1 MPLRARRDAEHAP
14 DTKVSGHVSAFLAVR
29 HAPIEQAR
37 ARWRRARLLI
47 SFRPGIHAIRKRLGA
62 KQRDITSQAA
72 DQWVIARGSRVE
84 VRKAKFLPGQLER
97 IRGAE
102 FGSVA
107 EVIRDFIGGF
117 DSIQSATIAYR
128 LKNVVLIDGVLYA
141 GDAARHLTPRSSRLP
156 ARLAPRDIIRAS
168 MYESWLGNR
177 WFGNWLSD
185 DCLTYR
191 LAESAGLPFTSEP
204 ATGHKFAYERRLD
217 LRPTRMSSVRFEEL
231 VLFDDQSHNEHKRQ
245 RANDLRHRL
254 VGSEPRRHPGVF
266 LLRGQTGARRMLR
279 DEHRIA
285 EHLAARRG
293 FQILDPSTTD
303 VDEIIRVCGTAE
315 VITGVEGSQ
324 LVHGLMVMPP
334 EARALVV
341 QPPARAVSALKL
353 ITDRQGQDYSF
364 VVGVG
369 SNEAFSADVEEIE
382 RTLDLA

>member
-1 MPLRARRDAEHAP
+1 M
-14 DTKVSGHVSAFLAVR
+14 
-29 HAPIEQAR
+29 
-37 ARWRRARLLI
+37 I
-47 SFRPGIHAIRKRLGA
+47 SFRPGIHALRKHLGA
-62 KQRDITSQAA
+62 NQRDITSQAS
-72 DQWVIARGSRVE
+72 DQWVIARSSRVE
-84 VRKAKFLPGQLER
+84 VRKAKFLPGQLDR

-107 EVIRDFIGGF
+107 DVVRDFNGGF
-117 DSIQSATIAYR
+117 DLIQSATTAYR
-128 LKNVVLIDGVLYA
+128 VENVVLIDGVLYA
-141 GDAARHLTPRSSRLP
+141 GDTARHLKPRSSRLP
-156 ARLAPRDIIRAS
+156 VWVSPRGSIRAT

-191 LAESAGLPFTSEP
+191 LAESAGLPFTSAP
-204 ATGHKFAYERRLD
+204 ATGHKCGYEQRLA
-217 LRPTRMSSVRFEEL
+217 LRPTRVSSIRFEEL
-231 VLFDDQSHNEHKRQ
+231 VLFDDLSHNEHKRG

-254 VGSEPRRHPGVF
+254 IGSEPRRHPGVF
-266 LLRGQTGARRMLR
+266 LLRGQAGARRTLR

-293 FQILDPSTTD
+293 FQILDPSTAD
-303 VDEIIRVCGTAE
+303 VDEIIRACGAAQ
-315 VITGVEGSQ
+315 VITGVEGSH

-334 EARALVV
+334 EARILVV
-341 QPPARAVSALKL
+341 QPPARAVSALKR

-369 SNEAFSADVEEIE
+369 SNESFSADVEEIE

>member
-1 MPLRARRDAEHAP
+1 
-14 DTKVSGHVSAFLAVR
+14 
-29 HAPIEQAR
+29 
-37 ARWRRARLLI
+37 LI
-47 SFRPGIHAIRKRLGA
+47 SFRPGIHALRKRLGA
-62 KQRDITSQAA
+62 YQRDVTSQAS
-72 DQWVIARGSRVE
+72 DQWEIARSSRVE
-84 VRKAKFLPGQLER
+84 VRKAKFLPDQLDR
-97 IRGAE
+97 IHGAE

-107 EVIRDFIGGF
+107 DVVRDFIGGF

-128 LKNVVLIDGVLYA
+128 VQNVVLIDGVLYA
-141 GDAARHLTPRSSRLP
+141 GDAARHLTPRSSYLP
-156 ARLAPRDIIRAS
+156 ARLAPRDTIRAA

-204 ATGHKFAYERRLD
+204 ATGHKCAYERRLD

-231 VLFDDQSHNEHKRQ
+231 VLFDDQSHNEHKRE
-245 RANDLRHRL
+245 RANDLRRRL

-266 LLRGQTGARRMLR
+266 ILRGQTGERRMLR
-279 DEHRIA
+279 DERRIA

-293 FQILDPSTTD
+293 FQILDPSTAN
-303 VDEIIRVCGTAE
+303 VDEIIRACGMAQ
-315 VITGVEGSQ
+315 VITGVEGSH

-369 SNEAFSADVEEIE
+369 SNEAFSVDVEEIE

>member
-1 MPLRARRDAEHAP
+1 MRARRDAEHAP
-14 DTKVSGHVSAFLAVR
+14 DRNDSGHVSAFPAGW
-29 HAPIEQAR
+29 HAPIEPAR
-37 ARWRRARLLI
+37 ARRRRAIPLI
-47 SFRPGIHAIRKRLGA
+47 SLRPGIQAIRKRLGA
-62 KQRDITSQAA
+62 KQRDITSQAT
-72 DQWVIARGSRVE
+72 DQWVIARDSRVE
-84 VRKAKFLPGQLER
+84 VRKAKFLPGQLDR

-102 FGSVA
+102 FGSVG

-128 LKNVVLIDGVLYA
+128 LENVVLIDGVLYA
-141 GDAARHLTPRSSRLP
+141 GDATRHLTPRSSRLP
-156 ARLAPRDIIRAS
+156 ARLAPRDIIRAT

-204 ATGHKFAYERRLD
+204 ATGHKRAYERRLD

-231 VLFDDQSHNEHKRQ
+231 VLFDDQSHNEHKRE

-254 VGSEPRRHPGVF
+254 AGSEPRRHPGVF
-266 LLRGQTGARRMLR
+266 LLRGQTGAPRMLR
-279 DEHRIA
+279 DERGIA

-293 FQILDPSTTD
+293 FQILDPSTAD
-303 VDEIIRVCGTAE
+303 VDEIIRVCGTAQ
-315 VITGVEGSQ
+315 VITGVEGSH